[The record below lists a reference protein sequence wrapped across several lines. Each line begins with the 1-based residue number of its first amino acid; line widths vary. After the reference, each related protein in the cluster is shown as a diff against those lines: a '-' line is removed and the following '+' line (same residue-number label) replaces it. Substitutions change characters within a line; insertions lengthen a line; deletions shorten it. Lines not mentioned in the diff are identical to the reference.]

1 MPPTPGGYAYASP
14 ADALAALLA
23 CLNPVGTELLALDL
37 CPGRLL
43 AEEIRMDRPS
53 PPLDVSA
60 MDGYAVR
67 VSEVRA
73 GTLPIGADARIGRE
87 PVTLPSASAAR
98 IVTGAPI
105 PRGADTVIKRED
117 LTEHSDRIEITADVA
132 AALRRG
138 VATRKQGENV
148 SAGRSVLSAGVP
160 IGAAQSGVL
169 ASVGAATPLVHRRVR
184 AAILVTGDELLPV
197 DSTPEAWQLR
207 DSNGPALTSLFA
219 GLPFTQTSVRRH
231 AADDLQLTTDAL
243 RSAAGEADVVFV
255 TGGVSMGDRDFVPA
269 ALRDLGARTLF
280 HKLPQ
285 RPGKPI
291 LAAVLPSGAPVL
303 ALPGNPVSVLVTS
316 RRIGVPVLRRLAGF
330 ADPLDTPRLITLEN
344 PDSKIADLWW
354 QRPVRLT
361 GAAAA
366 SLVTNMGSGD
376 IMNVAASDGFIEVPP
391 NQHGPGPWPMYP
403 WRP

>member
-1 MPPTPGGYAYASP
+1 MPPTPGGYAYNSP
-14 ADALAALLA
+14 ADALAALLGYV
-23 CLNPVGTELLALDL
+23 NPVGTERLALDL
-37 CPGRLL
+37 CSGRIL

-67 VSEVRA
+67 FSDVRA
-73 GTLPIGADARIGRE
+73 GALPIGADARIGRE
-87 PVTLPSASAAR
+87 PVTLPLASAAR

-105 PRGADTVIKRED
+105 PRGADTVIRRED
-117 LTEHSDRIEITADVA
+117 VAEHPERIEISAEVA
-132 AALRRG
+132 GALRLG
-138 VATRKQGENV
+138 LAARKQGENMP
-148 SAGRSVLSAGVP
+148 AGRPVLSAGMP

-197 DSTPEAWQLR
+197 DSTPAAWQLR
-207 DSNGPALTSLFA
+207 DSNGPTLTSLLA
-219 GLPFTQTSVRRH
+219 GLPFAHTSMRRH
-231 AADDLQLTTDAL
+231 AADDLQLTIDAL
-243 RSAAGEADVVFV
+243 RSAAAEADIVFV

-269 ALRDLGARTLF
+269 SLRELGARTLF

-291 LAAVLPSGAPVL
+291 LAAVLPSGVPVL

-316 RRIGVPVLRRLAGF
+316 RRIGVPVLRRVAGF
-330 ADPLDTPRLITLEN
+330 ADPEDSPRMVSLESGDTR
-344 PDSKIADLWW
+344 SADVWW
-354 QRPVRLT
+354 HRPVRLESP
-361 GAAAA
+361 AIA
-366 SLVTNMGSGD
+366 SLVSNMGSGD
-376 IMNVAASDGFIEVPP
+376 IMNVAASDGFVEIPP
-391 NQHGPGPWPMYP
+391 NQHGPGPWPMFP